1 MKYWAYLLAKL
12 GGAFAI
18 FFGLM
23 KLTALVFRHR
33 DVIGPGDPFS
43 HDLPFTVTVMF
54 NFLALVGLCYVAVW
68 DQRYRCRTCLRH
80 LRMPVNEGGFHRVLF
95 APPKT
100 GYICPFGHGTL
111 RVPEL
116 KSVNHDPSDWQEH
129 GDDIW
134 KELFVVH
141 ESEK

>member
-12 GGAFAI
+12 VGSVAI
-18 FFGLM
+18 FLGLM
-23 KLTALVFRHR
+23 RLTAVFFRPR
-33 DVIGPGDPFS
+33 AVIGPEQVFVEA
-43 HDLPFTVTVMF
+43 LPHTVTVMCA
-54 NFLALVGLCYVAVW
+54 FLVFVGLCYVAIW
-68 DQRYRCRTCLRH
+68 DQRLRCRTCLRH

-116 KSVNHDPSDWQEH
+116 KEVNRDPSDWVEH
-129 GDDIW
+129 DEDIW
-134 KELFVVH
+134 KELYAVH
-141 ESEK
+141 ESDK

>member
-12 GGAFAI
+12 GGAIAI
-18 FFGLM
+18 FGGLM
-23 KLTALVFRHR
+23 KFAASVFRNQSTYA
-33 DVIGPGDPFS
+33 GKDPLV
-43 HDLPFTVTVMF
+43 HYLPFTLTVMF
-54 NFLALVGLCYVAVW
+54 IFLVLVGLCYLAIW
-68 DQRYRCRTCLRH
+68 DQRYRCRSCLRR
-80 LRMPVNEGGFHRVLF
+80 LRMPVNEGGFHRILF

-116 KSVNHDPSDWQEH
+116 RAVNHEPSDWKEH
-129 GDDIW
+129 DDDIW
-134 KELFVVH
+134 KELFAVH

>member
-12 GGAFAI
+12 GGAVAI
-18 FFGLM
+18 FSGLM

-33 DVIGPGDPFS
+33 DVIGRGDPFA
-43 HDLPFTVTVMF
+43 HDLPFTMTVMF
-54 NFLALVGLCYVAVW
+54 NFLVLAGMCYLAFW
-68 DQRYRCRTCLRH
+68 DQRLRCRTCLRH
-80 LRMPVNEGGFHRVLF
+80 LRMPVNEGGFHRILF

-116 KSVNHDPSDWQEH
+116 KAVNHDPSNWQEH
-129 GDDIW
+129 DDDIW
-134 KELFVVH
+134 KELFAVH

>member
-18 FFGLM
+18 FFGMM
-23 KLTALVFRHR
+23 KLTSFVFRYLE
-33 DVIGPGDPFS
+33 VINPHNPFS
-43 HDLPFTVTVMF
+43 YDLRYTLTVMF
-54 NFLALVGLCYVAVW
+54 NFLALVGLGYLAVW
-68 DQRYRCRTCLRH
+68 DQRYRCRTCLRP

-116 KSVNHDPSDWQEH
+116 KAVNHDPSDWQEH
-129 GDDIW
+129 DDDIW
-134 KELFVVH
+134 KELFAVH

>member
-18 FFGLM
+18 FYCM
-23 KLTALVFRHR
+23 MWLTGFIFKHR
-33 DVIGPGDPFS
+33 EVINPHSPFS
-43 HDLPFTVTVMF
+43 YDLPYTLTVMF
-54 NFLALVGLCYVAVW
+54 NFLALVGLGYLAIW
-68 DQRYRCRTCLRH
+68 DQRYRCRTCLRR

-100 GYICPFGHGTL
+100 GYICTFGHGTL
-111 RVPEL
+111 LVPEL
-116 KSVNHDPSDWQEH
+116 RAVNHDPSNWQEH
-129 GDDIW
+129 DNDIW
-134 KELFVVH
+134 KELFAVH

>member
-12 GGAFAI
+12 GGAVAI
-18 FFGLM
+18 FSGLM
-23 KLTALVFRHR
+23 RLTALLFQRR
-33 DVIGPGDPFS
+33 DVVSRIDPFV
-43 HDLPFTVTVMF
+43 HDLPYTMTVLF
-54 NFLALVGLCYVAVW
+54 NFLVLAGLCYLAFW
-68 DQRYRCRTCLRH
+68 DQRLRCRTCLRH

-116 KSVNHDPSDWQEH
+116 KAVNHYPSNWVEH
-129 GDDIW
+129 DDDIW
-134 KELFVVH
+134 KELFAVH

>member
-12 GGAFAI
+12 GGAVAI
-18 FFGLM
+18 FGGLM
-23 KLTALVFRHR
+23 KLTSLVFDHR
-33 DVIGPGDPFS
+33 DASGLWAEA
-43 HDLPFTVTVMF
+43 LPHTMTVMF
-54 NFLALVGLCYVAVW
+54 NFLVLVGLGYLAIW
-68 DQRYRCRTCLRH
+68 DQRYRCRTCLRR
-80 LRMPVNEGGFHRVLF
+80 LRMPVNEGGWDHVLF

-116 KSVNHDPSDWQEH
+116 KMVNHDPSKWQEH
-129 GDDIW
+129 DEDIW
-134 KELFVVH
+134 KELFAVH